1 MIDAHLGTA
10 TCRLM
15 GRRFSPSSLESG
27 GGRPCTICLAYA
39 HRSCCNLWQTQG
51 FLVSV
56 MTSCTYKP
64 PVFGF
69 DAYGAIGRRTTLD
82 TYLGDVVYYIRNRAD
97 WQPEGTGR
105 FASPD

>member
-1 MIDAHLGTA
+1 M
-10 TCRLM
+10 
-15 GRRFSPSSLESG
+15 
-27 GGRPCTICLAYA
+27 
-39 HRSCCNLWQTQG
+39 
-51 FLVSV
+51 SV